1 MKTNKENDFEIDV
14 NTKKDKK
21 TTFKDYDIVDL
32 KKNKKHNHREEF
44 DDYLGDLDE
53 EEADV
58 LKQFRKNRW

>member
-1 MKTNKENDFEIDV
+1 MNAKDDFLDIDV

-21 TTFKDYDIVDL
+21 TAFKDYDIVDL
-32 KKNKKHNHREEF
+32 KRNKKHNQREEF

-53 EEADV
+53 EEVEV